1 MSIWQIILIIIVA
14 LIGLFVLYLKALP
27 KGAAGEFAAKL
38 VIRFLGKEYRS
49 VHNFTFND
57 GEKTVQIDHLIIS
70 PYGIFVVETKNYSGK
85 IYGNE
90 NSDKFIQYL
99 GKNKYEFYSPIK
111 QNRGHIYSLKNVLG
125 DNKYISIIAFSGM
138 CKIKVQS
145 ETFVG
150 YIGQINKYIK
160 SYKDIILD
168 KYQVDNLYEKITNIS
183 LKGYKVHKEHVKNI
197 KQRIQDFNDKV
208 DNRIC
213 PKCDGKLVERQ
224 GSYGKFL
231 GCSNYPKCKFKKNI

>member
-1 MSIWQIILIIIVA
+1 
-14 LIGLFVLYLKALP
+14 
-27 KGAAGEFAAKL
+27 
-38 VIRFLGKEYRS
+38 
-49 VHNFTFND
+49 
-57 GEKTVQIDHLIIS
+57 
-70 PYGIFVVETKNYSGK
+70 
-85 IYGNE
+85 
-90 NSDKFIQYL
+90 
-99 GKNKYEFYSPIK
+99 
-111 QNRGHIYSLKNVLG
+111 
-125 DNKYISIIAFSGM
+125 M

-231 GCSNYPKCKFKKNI
+231 GCSNYPKCKFKKKT